1 MLGNPS
7 ASIPARES
15 GDPGDFLLRVST
27 VGVSATTSVP
37 CSAMNKVVQV
47 LAALAVSVVVVALWR
62 SPATAASDVGEVIGW
77 VAGLVQEGIGRFADF
92 ISEF

>member
-1 MLGNPS
+1 
-7 ASIPARES
+7 
-15 GDPGDFLLRVST
+15 
-27 VGVSATTSVP
+27 
-37 CSAMNKVVQV
+37 MNKVVQV

-77 VAGLVQEGIGRFADF
+77 VAGIVQEGIGRFADF